1 MAIWNFPTSGAEGRR
16 RAGWRGPLLL
26 GLLLAGCSDG
36 PAETLLVDY
45 QRRLAEALAVAPP
58 TPAPPTNIGAFPEP
72 EARLLPLGE
81 TREGMLAI
89 FALRDCH
96 IANLVAGRNN
106 QLGRVA
112 APSQRWLYEL
122 ALWRRLSGCWNTEVP
137 ERLGEADRARLARLT
152 RTKTEQLPRASWNAL
167 FDSSEWVGSFSRASA
182 PLAPDALAAVET
194 QLPVLHY
201 LREATLHQFDRR
213 WSPDS
218 ATLEGHLKAL
228 QTRPLTAELLR
239 ALLLAE
245 RRLEEASALLETALA
260 DGTRCPDLVATAGHD
275 RLTRWLDGL
284 QQQSRRWLQ
293 GLDRLIEAQLVDP
306 PPAVAS
312 YRQRWLSLEAEQAPW
327 PALVA
332 ARERHRGLRAAMIRH
347 CG

>member
-1 MAIWNFPTSGAEGRR
+1 MAIWNFPISGAEGRR
-16 RAGWRGPLLL
+16 AGWWGTLLL
-26 GLLLAGCSDG
+26 VLLLSGCSDG

-45 QRRLAEALAVAPP
+45 QRRLADALALAPP
-58 TPAPPTNIGAFPEP
+58 SPGRPINIAAFPEP
-72 EARLLPLGE
+72 EARLFPLGE
-81 TREGMLAI
+81 TREGMLAV

-96 IANLVAGRNN
+96 IANLIAARNN

-137 ERLGEADRARLARLT
+137 QRLGEADRTRLARLT
-152 RTKTEQLPRASWNAL
+152 RTKTEQLPRASWNAV

-182 PLAPDALAAVET
+182 PLAPDALSAVES
-194 QLPVLHY
+194 QLPALHY
-201 LREATLHQFDRR
+201 LHEAVLHQFDRR
-213 WSPDS
+213 WPPDS
-218 ATLEGHLKAL
+218 ATLEGHLETL

-260 DGTRCPDLVATAGHD
+260 DGTRCTDLTTATGHD

-284 QQQSRRWLQ
+284 QLQSRRWLL

-306 PPAVAS
+306 PPAVAA
-312 YRQRWLSLEAEQAPW
+312 YRQRWLSVEADQAPW

-332 ARERHRGLRAAMIRH
+332 ARERHRGLRLAMIRH